1 MKPFLI
7 IYNCRYGTKLTLN
20 LNADSVP
27 ILNQNKKK
35 LLQKAPSN
43 GAIWE
48 NLVSTKASKGTS
60 FRAREAFFL
69 CK

>member
-43 GAIWE
+43 GAIWDKFSE
-48 NLVSTKASKGTS
+48 HQSIKRHQ
-60 FRAREAFFL
+60 F
-69 CK
+69 